1 MSKVIAV
8 ANQKGGV
15 AKTMTTLSIGV
26 GLARKGKKVLLI
38 DADAQGD
45 LTTALGYKN
54 ADDMDVTLTTVMEK
68 IIRGDEIGLDYGIL
82 KQKEGIDLLPGN
94 IELSGMEVSVVNVMS
109 RELILREYINS
120 IREHYDYIIIDCPP
134 SLGMITIN
142 AFASVDSV
150 LIPLQA
156 AYLPIKGL
164 QQLIRTI
171 GKVKRQINQKLE
183 FEGILFTMVDA
194 RTTYAQKNME
204 KIREAYG
211 NNIYMFKT
219 NIPQSVRA
227 AETPACGI
235 SIYQHDP
242 KGKVALAYEKVV
254 EEVLAHEQANGI

>member
-1 MSKVIAV
+1 M
-8 ANQKGGV
+8 
-15 AKTMTTLSIGV
+15 
-26 GLARKGKKVLLI
+26 
-38 DADAQGD
+38 
-45 LTTALGYKN
+45 YK
-54 ADDMDVTLTTVMEK
+54 
-68 IIRGDEIGLDYGIL
+68 R
-82 KQKEGIDLLPGN
+82 Q
-94 IELSGMEVSVVNVMS
+94 
-109 RELILREYINS
+109 
-120 IREHYDYIIIDCPP
+120 IIDCPP

-219 NIPQSVRA
+219 NIPVSY
-227 AETPACGI
+227 T
-235 SIYQHDP
+235 H
-242 KGKVALAYEKVV
+242 LF
-254 EEVLAHEQANGI
+254 

>member
-1 MSKVIAV
+1 
-8 ANQKGGV
+8 
-15 AKTMTTLSIGV
+15 
-26 GLARKGKKVLLI
+26 
-38 DADAQGD
+38 
-45 LTTALGYKN
+45 
-54 ADDMDVTLTTVMEK
+54 
-68 IIRGDEIGLDYGIL
+68 
-82 KQKEGIDLLPGN
+82 
-94 IELSGMEVSVVNVMS
+94 
-109 RELILREYINS
+109 
-120 IREHYDYIIIDCPP
+120 
-134 SLGMITIN
+134 MITIN

-254 EEVLAHEQANGI
+254 EEVLAHEQANSI